1 MLGVSVVS
9 SHASCSAGE
18 ASSDVTQLD
27 SQVTPSAPK
36 KAKQSG
42 IQNTA
47 DFTIHAHYYCYR
59 TFENFVHC
67 SVVSFV
73 WIIDDNSE
81 EETKA
86 TNSARVVEQGDGDTD
101 AAKQQSGAHA
111 QSDSLS
117 SDGDDAVNRVMRL
130 RRQLRRRRI
139 DTDSSSSDD
148 SDDLIGVRRRS
159 SNDDNASDDN
169 EDEHDDEADDDRP
182 KPKDPWHQVRN
193 VSQRELGCNPRSH
206 SAQLFRTRC
215 GGSLSFVQR
224 LECKAKLEHHHGC
237 VNALHFNK
245 SGEHK
250 FCVIYTYIVCCLHF
264 VIMYCA
270 NINTSTPMVY
280 ECQSYCCMMTSGT
293 LLASGSDD
301 LEVAV
306 WNWNNDSPYFV
317 FESGHRSNVF
327 QVKSYSFCVL

>member
-1 MLGVSVVS
+1 M
-9 SHASCSAGE
+9 
-18 ASSDVTQLD
+18 
-27 SQVTPSAPK
+27 
-36 KAKQSG
+36 
-42 IQNTA
+42 
-47 DFTIHAHYYCYR
+47 
-59 TFENFVHC
+59 
-67 SVVSFV
+67 SFV

-169 EDEHDDEADDDRP
+169 EDEDDEADDDRP

-280 ECQSYCCMMTSGT
+280 ECQIYCCMMTSGT